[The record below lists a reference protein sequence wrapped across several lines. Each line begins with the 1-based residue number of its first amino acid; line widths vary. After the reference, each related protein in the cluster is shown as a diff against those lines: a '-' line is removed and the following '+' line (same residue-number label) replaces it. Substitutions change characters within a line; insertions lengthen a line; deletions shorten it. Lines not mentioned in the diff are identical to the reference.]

1 MVYRLNP
8 RTFFSDSSQKRSS
21 SESLVFAFAPLEPI
35 TANPILREMMARN
48 GAQLVTR
55 PKILP
60 HHLLKAK
67 KWQRW
72 EKIKGIKTLTTPDG
86 KPIYDG
92 IQLIARPGDPIKPA
106 ISYINGAVSQL
117 GVSFIDLNFC
127 CPGHKVRP
135 QRRGGELLKYPKDIL
150 RVIEEVLKYS
160 DLPVSL
166 KLRSGYNIKDTPTE
180 LCRQIFKQFG
190 TNIAWITMNRAP
202 VKMGDTH
209 TEQILRD
216 FSAFHQTLEAT
227 SYKIPIIANGGFST
241 RADQELLLEHAPVA
255 GIMIGRGAL
264 GYPSLFKH
272 MSTTIQPEDLRIE
285 ILSRVDPL
293 TSRIQADLASMF
305 QLIPK
310 YVKGSTG
317 RWCSMGELKRL
328 LFYYIK
334 SYYSSQNLGL
344 PPGFGFSRWHKT
356 HFTPLEFRQTL
367 STFFPFIPASTM
379 KQWLAFLPSN
389 TTIE

>member
-1 MVYRLNP
+1 MVYRLTP
-8 RTFFSDSSQKRSS
+8 CTLFSDSSQKSPS
-21 SESLVFAFAPLEPI
+21 PETLVYALAPLEPI
-35 TANPILREMMARN
+35 TANPILREMMAVN

-72 EKIKGIKTLTTPDG
+72 EKIKGIKALTTPDG
-86 KPIYDG
+86 KPVYDG

-106 ISYINGAVSQL
+106 ISFINNASSQL
-117 GVSFIDLNFC
+117 GVSFIDLNFS

-135 QRRGGELLKYPKDIL
+135 QRRGGELLKHPTEIL

-160 DLPVSL
+160 NLPVSL
-166 KLRSGYNIKDTPTE
+166 KLRSGYNVTDTPKE
-180 LCRQIFKQFG
+180 LCRQIFQQFG

-216 FSAFHQTLEAT
+216 FSAFQQTLEAT
-227 SYKIPIIANGGFST
+227 SYKIPIIANGGIST
-241 RADQELLLEHAPVA
+241 NVDQEQLLKHASVA

-264 GYPSLFKH
+264 GYPSLFQH
-272 MSTTIQPEDLRIE
+272 MSTSIPATNSCAE
-285 ILSRVDPL
+285 IPSKVTPLSI
-293 TSRIQADLASMF
+293 RIQADLTSLF
-305 QLIPK
+305 QIIPK
-310 YVKGSTG
+310 YIKGSTG

-344 PPGFGFSRWHKT
+344 PLGCGFSRWHKT

-367 STFFPFIPASTM
+367 TTFFPFIPASTW
-379 KQWLAFLPSN
+379 KQWLAFLPLN
-389 TTIE
+389 NKDK